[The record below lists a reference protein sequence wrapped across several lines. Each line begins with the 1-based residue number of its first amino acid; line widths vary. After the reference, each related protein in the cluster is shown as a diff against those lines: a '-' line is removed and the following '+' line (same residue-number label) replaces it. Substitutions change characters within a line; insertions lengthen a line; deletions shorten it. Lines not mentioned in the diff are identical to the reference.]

1 MAGWLYRWGRWPL
14 GLVFTVACV
23 AVAAYAFAYLYGSYS
38 PRDPLATRFAVSGLA
53 VPAHFFGAG
62 LALLLAPVQLWGWLR
77 RRAPRLHRLAG
88 WLYAAAVLIGGSAGL
103 ALAPKAHGGWA
114 SGAGF
119 ALLAPIW
126 LLSTGLGIAYAVRGE
141 LERHRRWM
149 WRSIALTFAAV
160 SLRLILGIGLGVLH
174 LRFLPVY
181 IFAAWA
187 CWGVNLA
194 ICELLLRVQ
203 VWRRSRVPAQPS
215 FAVAG

>member
-14 GLVFTVACV
+14 GVVFAAACV
-23 AVAAYAFAYLYGSYS
+23 AIAVYAFGYLYGSYS
-38 PRDPLATRFAVSGLA
+38 PRNPFAARFAVSGLD

-62 LALLLAPVQLWGWLR
+62 LALLLAPLQPWGWLR
-77 RRAPRLHRLAG
+77 RRAPGLHRLAG
-88 WLYAAAVLIGGSAGL
+88 WLYAAAVLIGGIAGL
-103 ALAPKAHGGWA
+103 SLAPKAHGGWA

-160 SLRLILGIGLGVLH
+160 TLRLILGIGTGMLH

-187 CWGVNLA
+187 CWSVNLA
-194 ICELLLRVQ
+194 LCELLLRLQ
-203 VWRRSRVPAQPS
+203 AARLRRVPAQAS
-215 FAVAG
+215 FGAAG